1 MTGTQEIKQRR
12 ETMSKQKSVK
22 ERFYFSYSKKES
34 DYLKKKGLFY
44 ITKAIH
50 PQSNV
55 CFTMYDRDERL
66 LNVLKEY
73 RDMSQD
79 EN

>member
-1 MTGTQEIKQRR
+1 
-12 ETMSKQKSVK
+12 MSNNASIK

-34 DYLKKKGLFY
+34 DFLKGKGLFY

-50 PQSNV
+50 PQSGV
-55 CFTMYDRDERL
+55 CFTMYDRDGFL
-66 LNVLKEY
+66 LDALKEY
-73 RDMSQD
+73 RQVHN

>member
-1 MTGTQEIKQRR
+1 MTNLK
-12 ETMSKQKSVK
+12 VK

-34 DYLKKKGLFY
+34 DFLKEKGLFY

-55 CFTMYDRDERL
+55 CFTMWDRNEDL
-66 LNVLKEY
+66 LTILKEFN
-73 RDMSQD
+73 QLHK
-79 EN
+79 NVN